1 MKLNTFAT
9 ALLTTA
15 LLTLCKLCMANSES
29 PIVTIDGLQLTEDSN
44 LALVYTRPDVNLGQ
58 YNRIYMTR
66 PYVAFKKNWQ
76 HLRKR
81 YDPNTVTAADMA
93 KMKSELSSLFMEV
106 FTATLEQAG
115 YEIVT
120 ERAADVLLVKP
131 AIINLD
137 IVAPD
142 IAPNDNVR
150 TYSESAGEMTLYME
164 LYDSVTDD
172 ILAKALDRKKD
183 RQTGYF
189 RWQTRVT
196 NRAAANRILQVW
208 ANVLKEGLD
217 KARSPSTPSAK
228 NKESDLIH

>member
-1 MKLNTFAT
+1 MKFSALCTFLVFT
-9 ALLTTA
+9 Y
-15 LLTLCKLCMANSES
+15 LLTLCNPCLAEKER
-29 PIVTIDGLQLTEDSN
+29 PIVTIEGLQLIKDSN
-44 LALVYTRPDVNLGQ
+44 LALVYAQPDAELGQ
-58 YNRIYMTR
+58 YSKIYLAE

-81 YDPNTVTAADMA
+81 YDPNTVTADDMA
-93 KMKSELSSLFMEV
+93 KIKSELSSLFMEV
-106 FTATLEQAG
+106 FSKTLEQGG
-115 YEIVT
+115 YEMVT
-120 ERAADVLLVKP
+120 ERAEDVLLVKP

-142 IAPNDNVR
+142 IAPTDNVR

-172 ILAKALDRKKD
+172 LLAKALDRKED
-183 RQTGYF
+183 RHTGYF
-189 RWQTRVT
+189 RWQTRIT

-217 KARSPSTPSAK
+217 EARSPSTP
-228 NKESDLIH
+228 

>member
-1 MKLNTFAT
+1 MKFNPLAT
-9 ALLTTA
+9 LLALTV
-15 LLTLCKLCMANSES
+15 LLTLCSPCLADSAR
-29 PIVTIDGLQLTEDSN
+29 PIVTIDGMQLIEDSN
-44 LALVYTRPDVNLGQ
+44 LALVYAQPGAKLAQ
-58 YNRIYMTR
+58 YNRIYLAE
-66 PYVAFKKNWQ
+66 PHVAFKKNWQ
-76 HLRKR
+76 HLRKK
-81 YDPNTVTAADMA
+81 YDPNTVTADDME
-93 KMKSELSSLFMEV
+93 KIKSELSSLFMEV
-106 FTATLEQAG
+106 FSETLEQGG

-120 ERAADVLLVKP
+120 ERAEDVLLVKP

-172 ILAKALDRKKD
+172 LLAKALDRKED

-208 ANVLKEGLD
+208 ANVLREGLD
-217 KARSPSTPSAK
+217 DASSPLSP
-228 NKESDLIH
+228 